1 MKEDKM
7 AKFAVILPAAGKST
21 RFSEKEK
28 KPFAALDGRPVWLK
42 TAELFVSRDDVC
54 QCILVIDP
62 SDEEMVRRKNGAN
75 MDFLNI
81 SLVHGGSERFESVA
95 NALKIIKDEVD
106 CVAIHDSVRPCVTTE
121 LIDKVF
127 QQAVKSGAAILAL
140 GMTDSLKR
148 GSSIEP
154 VVIEQSLSRES
165 LWLAQT
171 PQVFGKEII
180 VKAFKNVPKGAT
192 DDSQVV
198 EATGATVSIVV
209 GSSSNIKITTR
220 DDLFLADAILKS
232 RPKPKANVS
241 VHPFADDMFR

>member
-1 MKEDKM
+1 M
-7 AKFAVILPAAGKST
+7 
-21 RFSEKEK
+21 
-28 KPFAALDGRPVWLK
+28 
-42 TAELFVSRDDVC
+42 
-54 QCILVIDP
+54 IDP
-62 SDEEMVRRKNGAN
+62 SDEEMVRRKYGAN
-75 MDFLNI
+75 MAFLNI

-95 NALKIIKDEVD
+95 NALKTVKDDVD
-106 CVAIHDSVRPCVTTE
+106 FVAIHDSVRPCVTTE

-148 GSSIEP
+148 GSSTEP
-154 VVIEQSLSRES
+154 VVIEQSLPRER

-171 PQVFGKEII
+171 PQVFSKEVL

-241 VHPFADDMFR
+241 AHPFADDIFR

>member
-1 MKEDKM
+1 M

-21 RFSEKEK
+21 RFRDNEK
-28 KPFAALDGRPVWLK
+28 KPFAALDGRPVWLR

-62 SDEEMVRRKNGAN
+62 SDEEMVRRKYGAN
-75 MDFLNI
+75 MAFLNI
-81 SLVHGGSERFESVA
+81 SLVYGGSERFESVA
-95 NALKIIKDEVD
+95 NALKIVKDEVD
-106 CVAIHDSVRPCVTTE
+106 FVAIHDSVRPCVTTE

-148 GSSIEP
+148 SSSTDP
-154 VVIEQSLSRES
+154 VVIEQSLPRER

-171 PQVFGKEII
+171 PQVFSKEIL

-198 EATGATVSIVV
+198 ESTGATVSIVV

-232 RPKPKANVS
+232 RPKPKTNVS
-241 VHPFADDMFR
+241 AHPFADDMFR

>member
-21 RFSEKEK
+21 RFNDKEK
-28 KPFAALDGRPVWLK
+28 KPFAALDGRPVWLR

-62 SDEEMVRRKNGAN
+62 SDEEMVRRKYGAN
-75 MDFLNI
+75 MAFLNI
-81 SLVHGGSERFESVA
+81 SVVHGGSERFESVA
-95 NALKIIKDEVD
+95 NALKIVKDEAD
-106 CVAIHDSVRPCVTTE
+106 FVAIHDSVRPCVTTE
-121 LIDKVF
+121 LIDRVF

-154 VVIEQSLSRES
+154 VVIEQSLPRER

-171 PQVFGKEII
+171 PQVFSKEVL

-198 EATGATVSIVV
+198 EATGATVSIVI

-220 DDLFLADAILKS
+220 EDLFLADAILKS

-241 VHPFADDMFR
+241 AHPFADDMFR

>member
-1 MKEDKM
+1 
-7 AKFAVILPAAGKST
+7 
-21 RFSEKEK
+21 
-28 KPFAALDGRPVWLK
+28 
-42 TAELFVSRDDVC
+42 
-54 QCILVIDP
+54 
-62 SDEEMVRRKNGAN
+62 MVRRKYGAN
-75 MDFLNI
+75 MAFLNI

-95 NALKIIKDEVD
+95 NALKIVKDEVD
-106 CVAIHDSVRPCVTTE
+106 FVAIHDSVRPCVTTE

-148 GSSIEP
+148 GSSTEP
-154 VVIEQSLSRES
+154 VVIEQSLPRER

-171 PQVFGKEII
+171 PQVFSKEILI
-180 VKAFKNVPKGAT
+180 KAFKNVPKGAT

-232 RPKPKANVS
+232 RPKPKAHVS
-241 VHPFADDMFR
+241 AHPFADDMFR

>member
-1 MKEDKM
+1 M

-21 RFSEKEK
+21 RFRDNDK
-28 KPFAALDGRPVWLK
+28 KPFVALDGRPVWLR

-62 SDEEMVRRKNGAN
+62 SDEEMVRRKYGAN
-75 MDFLNI
+75 MAFLNI

-95 NALKIIKDEVD
+95 NALKIVKDEVD
-106 CVAIHDSVRPCVTTE
+106 FVAIHDSVRPCVTTE

-148 GSSIEP
+148 GSSTEP

-171 PQVFGKEII
+171 PQVFSKEII
-180 VKAFKNVPKGAT
+180 IKAFKNVPKGAT

-209 GSSSNIKITTR
+209 GSSSNIKITNR

-241 VHPFADDMFR
+241 AHPFADDMFR

>member
-1 MKEDKM
+1 M

-21 RFSEKEK
+21 RFRDKEK
-28 KPFAALDGRPVWLK
+28 KPFAALDGRPVWLR

-62 SDEEMVRRKNGAN
+62 SDEEMVRRKYGAN
-75 MDFLNI
+75 MAFLNI
-81 SLVHGGSERFESVA
+81 SLVHGGSERFESVS
-95 NALKIIKDEVD
+95 NALKIVKDEVD
-106 CVAIHDSVRPCVTTE
+106 FVAIHDSVRPCVTTE

-148 GSSIEP
+148 GSSNEP
-154 VVIEQSLSRES
+154 VVIEQSLPRER

-171 PQVFGKEII
+171 PQVFSKELL
-180 VKAFKNVPKGAT
+180 VKAFKNVPKGST

-232 RPKPKANVS
+232 RPKPKANAS
-241 VHPFADDMFR
+241 AHPFADDMFR

>member
-1 MKEDKM
+1 M

-21 RFSEKEK
+21 RFSDKEK
-28 KPFAALDGRPVWLK
+28 KPFAALDGRPVWLR
-42 TAELFVSRDDVC
+42 TAELFVSRDDVS

-62 SDEEMVRRKNGAN
+62 SDEEMVRRKYGAN
-75 MDFLNI
+75 MAFLNI

-95 NALKIIKDEVD
+95 NALKIVKDEVD
-106 CVAIHDSVRPCVTTE
+106 FVAIHDSVRPCVTTE

-148 GSSIEP
+148 GSSSDP
-154 VVIEQSLSRES
+154 VVIEQSLPRER

-171 PQVFGKEII
+171 PQVFSTEIL
-180 VKAFKNVPKGAT
+180 VTAFKNGPNGAT

-198 EATGATVSIVV
+198 EAGGATVSIVV

-241 VHPFADDMFR
+241 AHPFADDMFR

>member
-1 MKEDKM
+1 M

-21 RFSEKEK
+21 RFRDKEK
-28 KPFAALDGRPVWLK
+28 KPFAALDGRPVWLR

-62 SDEEMVRRKNGAN
+62 SDEEMVRRKYGAN
-75 MDFLNI
+75 MAFLNI
-81 SLVHGGSERFESVA
+81 SLVHGGSERFESVF
-95 NALKIIKDEVD
+95 NALKILKDEVD
-106 CVAIHDSVRPCVTTE
+106 FVAIHDSVRPCVTTE

-148 GSSIEP
+148 GSSNEP
-154 VVIEQSLSRES
+154 VVIEQSLPRER

-171 PQVFGKEII
+171 PQVFSKELL

-232 RPKPKANVS
+232 RPKPKANAS
-241 VHPFADDMFR
+241 AHPFADDMFR

>member
-1 MKEDKM
+1 
-7 AKFAVILPAAGKST
+7 
-21 RFSEKEK
+21 
-28 KPFAALDGRPVWLK
+28 LDGRPVWLR

-62 SDEEMVRRKNGAN
+62 SDEEMVRRKYGAN
-75 MDFLNI
+75 MAFLNI

-95 NALKIIKDEVD
+95 NALKIVKDEVD
-106 CVAIHDSVRPCVTTE
+106 FVAIHDSVRPCVTTE

-148 GSSIEP
+148 GSSTEP
-154 VVIEQSLSRES
+154 VVIEQSLPRER

-171 PQVFGKEII
+171 PQVFSKEILI
-180 VKAFKNVPKGAT
+180 KAFKNVPKGAT

-241 VHPFADDMFR
+241 AHPFADDMFR

>member
-1 MKEDKM
+1 M

-21 RFSEKEK
+21 RFRDNEK
-28 KPFAALDGRPVWLK
+28 KPFVALDGRPVWLR

-62 SDEEMVRRKNGAN
+62 SDEEMVRRKYGAN
-75 MDFLNI
+75 MAFLNI

-95 NALKIIKDEVD
+95 NALKIVKDDVD
-106 CVAIHDSVRPCVTTE
+106 FVAIHDSVRPCVTTE

-127 QQAVKSGAAILAL
+127 QQTVKSGAAILAL

-148 GSSIEP
+148 GSSTEP
-154 VVIEQSLSRES
+154 VVIEQSLPRER

-171 PQVFGKEII
+171 PQVFSKEILI
-180 VKAFKNVPKGAT
+180 KAFKNVPKGAT

-241 VHPFADDMFR
+241 AHPFADDMFR

>member
-1 MKEDKM
+1 M

-21 RFSEKEK
+21 RFRDKEK
-28 KPFAALDGRPVWLK
+28 KPYAALDGRPVWLR

-62 SDEEMVRRKNGAN
+62 SDEEMVRRKYGAN
-75 MDFLNI
+75 MAFLNI

-95 NALKIIKDEVD
+95 NALKTVKDDVD
-106 CVAIHDSVRPCVTTE
+106 FVAIHDSVRPCVTTE

-148 GSSIEP
+148 GSSTEP
-154 VVIEQSLSRES
+154 VVIEQSLPRER

-171 PQVFGKEII
+171 PQVFSKEVL

-241 VHPFADDMFR
+241 AHPFADDIFR

>member
-1 MKEDKM
+1 M

-21 RFSEKEK
+21 RFRDKEK
-28 KPFAALDGRPVWLK
+28 KPFAALDGRPVWLR

-62 SDEEMVRRKNGAN
+62 SDEEMVRRKYGAN
-75 MDFLNI
+75 MAFLNI

-95 NALKIIKDEVD
+95 NALKILKDEVD
-106 CVAIHDSVRPCVTTE
+106 FVAIHDSVRPCVTTE

-148 GSSIEP
+148 GSSTEP
-154 VVIEQSLSRES
+154 VVIEQSLPRER

-171 PQVFGKEII
+171 PQVFSKEIL
-180 VKAFKNVPKGAT
+180 VKAFKNVPKGET

-198 EATGATVSIVV
+198 EAAGAIVSIVV

-220 DDLFLADAILKS
+220 DDLFLADVILKS

-241 VHPFADDMFR
+241 AHPFADDMFR

>member
-1 MKEDKM
+1 M
-7 AKFAVILPAAGKST
+7 VPT
-21 RFSEKEK
+21 
-28 KPFAALDGRPVWLK
+28 WL
-42 TAELFVSRDDVC
+42 
-54 QCILVIDP
+54 
-62 SDEEMVRRKNGAN
+62 
-75 MDFLNI
+75 FLNI

-95 NALKIIKDEVD
+95 NALKIVKDEVD
-106 CVAIHDSVRPCVTTE
+106 FVAIHDSVRPCVTTE

-148 GSSIEP
+148 GSSTEP
-154 VVIEQSLSRES
+154 VVIEQSLPRER

-171 PQVFGKEII
+171 PQVFSKEILI
-180 VKAFKNVPKGAT
+180 KAFKNVPKGAT

-241 VHPFADDMFR
+241 AHPFADDMFR

>member
-1 MKEDKM
+1 M

-21 RFSEKEK
+21 RFRDKEK
-28 KPFAALDGRPVWLK
+28 KPFAALDGRPVWLR

-62 SDEEMVRRKNGAN
+62 SDEEMVKRKYGAN
-75 MDFLNI
+75 MAFLNI
-81 SLVHGGSERFESVA
+81 SLVHGGSERFESVS
-95 NALKIIKDEVD
+95 NALKIVKDEVD
-106 CVAIHDSVRPCVTTE
+106 FVAIHDSVRPCVTTE

-148 GSSIEP
+148 GSSNEP
-154 VVIEQSLSRES
+154 VVIEQSLPRER

-171 PQVFGKEII
+171 PQVFSKEVL

-198 EATGATVSIVV
+198 EATGTAVSIVV

-241 VHPFADDMFR
+241 AHPFADDMFR

>member
-1 MKEDKM
+1 M

-21 RFSEKEK
+21 RFSDKEK
-28 KPFAALDGRPVWLK
+28 KPFTALDGRPVWLR

-62 SDEEMVRRKNGAN
+62 SDEEMVRRKYGAN
-75 MDFLNI
+75 MAFLNI

-95 NALKIIKDEVD
+95 NALKIIKNEVD
-106 CVAIHDSVRPCVTTE
+106 FVAIHDSVRPCVTTE

-148 GSSIEP
+148 GSSTEP
-154 VVIEQSLSRES
+154 VVIEQSLPRDR

-171 PQVFGKEII
+171 PQVFSKEIL

-241 VHPFADDMFR
+241 AHPFADDMFR

>member
-1 MKEDKM
+1 M

-21 RFSEKEK
+21 RFNDKEK
-28 KPFAALDGRPVWLK
+28 KPFAALDGRPVWLR

-62 SDEEMVRRKNGAN
+62 SDEEMVRRKYGAN
-75 MDFLNI
+75 MAFLNI
-81 SLVHGGSERFESVA
+81 SVVHGGSERFESVA
-95 NALKIIKDEVD
+95 NALKIVKDEAD
-106 CVAIHDSVRPCVTTE
+106 FVAIHDSVRPCVTTE
-121 LIDKVF
+121 LIDRVF

-154 VVIEQSLSRES
+154 VVIEQSLPRER

-171 PQVFGKEII
+171 PQVFSKEVL
-180 VKAFKNVPKGAT
+180 VKAFKNFPKGAT

-198 EATGATVSIVV
+198 EATGATVSIVI

-220 DDLFLADAILKS
+220 EDLFLADAILKS

-241 VHPFADDMFR
+241 AHPFADDMFR

>member
-1 MKEDKM
+1 M

-21 RFSEKEK
+21 RFRDKEK
-28 KPFAALDGRPVWLK
+28 KPFAALDGRPVWLR

-62 SDEEMVRRKNGAN
+62 SDEEMVRRKYGAN
-75 MDFLNI
+75 MAFLNI

-95 NALKIIKDEVD
+95 NALKIVKDEVD
-106 CVAIHDSVRPCVTTE
+106 FVAIHDSVRPCVTTE

-148 GSSIEP
+148 GSSTEP
-154 VVIEQSLSRES
+154 VVIEQSLPRER

-171 PQVFGKEII
+171 PQVFSKEILI
-180 VKAFKNVPKGAT
+180 KAFKNVPKGAT

-209 GSSSNIKITTR
+209 GSSSNIKITSR

-241 VHPFADDMFR
+241 AHPFADDMFR

>member
-21 RFSEKEK
+21 RFGVNEK
-28 KPFAALDGRPVWLK
+28 KPFAALDGRPVWLR

-62 SDEEMVRRKNGAN
+62 SDEEMVRRKYGAN
-75 MDFLNI
+75 MAFLNI

-95 NALKIIKDEVD
+95 NALKIVKDEVD
-106 CVAIHDSVRPCVTTE
+106 FVAIHDSVRPCVTTE

-148 GSSIEP
+148 GSSTEP
-154 VVIEQSLSRES
+154 VVIEQSLPRER

-171 PQVFGKEII
+171 PQVFSKEILI
-180 VKAFKNVPKGAT
+180 KAFKNVPKGAT

-241 VHPFADDMFR
+241 AHPFADDMFR

>member
-1 MKEDKM
+1 M

-21 RFSEKEK
+21 RFSDKEK
-28 KPFAALDGRPVWLK
+28 KPFAALDGRPVWLR

-62 SDEEMVRRKNGAN
+62 SDEEMVRRKYGAN
-75 MDFLNI
+75 MAFLNI

-95 NALKIIKDEVD
+95 NALKIVKDEVD
-106 CVAIHDSVRPCVTTE
+106 FVAIHDSVRPCVTTE

-148 GSSIEP
+148 GSSTEP
-154 VVIEQSLSRES
+154 VVIEQSLPRDK

-171 PQVFGKEII
+171 PQVFSKELL

-198 EATGATVSIVV
+198 EATGAKVSIIV

-241 VHPFADDMFR
+241 AHPFADDMFR

>member
-1 MKEDKM
+1 M

-21 RFSEKEK
+21 RFRDKEK
-28 KPFAALDGRPVWLK
+28 KPFAALDGRPVWLR
-42 TAELFVSRDDVC
+42 TAELFVSRDDVS

-62 SDEEMVRRKNGAN
+62 SDEEMVRRKYGAN
-75 MDFLNI
+75 MAFLNI

-95 NALKIIKDEVD
+95 NALKTVKDDVD
-106 CVAIHDSVRPCVTTE
+106 FVAIHDSVRPCVTTE

-148 GSSIEP
+148 GSSTEP
-154 VVIEQSLSRES
+154 VVIEQSLPRER

-171 PQVFGKEII
+171 PQVFSKEVL

-241 VHPFADDMFR
+241 AHPFADDMFR

>member
-1 MKEDKM
+1 M

-21 RFSEKEK
+21 RFRDNEK
-28 KPFAALDGRPVWLK
+28 KPFAALDGRPVWLR

-62 SDEEMVRRKNGAN
+62 SDEEMVRRKYGAN
-75 MDFLNI
+75 MAFLNI

-95 NALKIIKDEVD
+95 NALKIVKDEVD
-106 CVAIHDSVRPCVTTE
+106 FVAIHDSVRPCVTTE

-148 GSSIEP
+148 SSSTDP
-154 VVIEQSLSRES
+154 VVIEQSLPRER

-171 PQVFGKEII
+171 PQVFSKEIL

-198 EATGATVSIVV
+198 ESTGATVSIVV

-232 RPKPKANVS
+232 RPKPKTNVS
-241 VHPFADDMFR
+241 AHPFADDMFR

>member
-21 RFSEKEK
+21 RFRDKEK
-28 KPFAALDGRPVWLK
+28 KPFAALDGRPVWLR

-62 SDEEMVRRKNGAN
+62 SDEEMVRRKYGAN
-75 MDFLNI
+75 MAFLNI

-95 NALKIIKDEVD
+95 NALKIVKDEVD
-106 CVAIHDSVRPCVTTE
+106 FVAIHDSVRPCVTTE

-127 QQAVKSGAAILAL
+127 QQAVKCGAAILAL

-148 GSSIEP
+148 GSSTEP
-154 VVIEQSLSRES
+154 VVIEQSLPRER

-171 PQVFGKEII
+171 PQVFSKEILI
-180 VKAFKNVPKGAT
+180 KAFKNVPKGAT

-241 VHPFADDMFR
+241 AHPFADDMFR

>member
-1 MKEDKM
+1 
-7 AKFAVILPAAGKST
+7 
-21 RFSEKEK
+21 
-28 KPFAALDGRPVWLK
+28 LDGRPVWLR

-62 SDEEMVRRKNGAN
+62 SDEEMVRRKYGAN
-75 MDFLNI
+75 MAFLNI

-95 NALKIIKDEVD
+95 NALKIVKDEVD
-106 CVAIHDSVRPCVTTE
+106 FVAIHDSVRPCVTTE

-127 QQAVKSGAAILAL
+127 QQAVKSSAAILAL

-148 GSSIEP
+148 GSSTEP
-154 VVIEQSLSRES
+154 VVIEQSLPRER

-171 PQVFGKEII
+171 PQVFSKEILI
-180 VKAFKNVPKGAT
+180 KAFKNVPKGAT

-241 VHPFADDMFR
+241 AHPFADDMFR

>member
-21 RFSEKEK
+21 RFRDKEK
-28 KPFAALDGRPVWLK
+28 KPFAALDGRPVWLR

-62 SDEEMVRRKNGAN
+62 SDEEMVKRKYGAN
-75 MDFLNI
+75 MAFLNI

-95 NALKIIKDEVD
+95 NALKIVKDEVD
-106 CVAIHDSVRPCVTTE
+106 FVAIHDSVRPCVTTE

-148 GSSIEP
+148 GSSNEP
-154 VVIEQSLSRES
+154 VVIEQSLPRER

-171 PQVFGKEII
+171 PQVFSKEVL

-198 EATGATVSIVV
+198 EATGAAVSIVV

-241 VHPFADDMFR
+241 AHPFADDMFR

>member
-1 MKEDKM
+1 M

-21 RFSEKEK
+21 RFRDKEK
-28 KPFAALDGRPVWLK
+28 KPFAALDGRPVWLR

-62 SDEEMVRRKNGAN
+62 SDEEMVRRKYGAN
-75 MDFLNI
+75 MAFLNI

-95 NALKIIKDEVD
+95 NAIKIVKDEVD
-106 CVAIHDSVRPCVTTE
+106 FVAIHDSVRPCVTSE

-148 GSSIEP
+148 GSSTEP
-154 VVIEQSLSRES
+154 VVIEQSLPRER

-171 PQVFGKEII
+171 PQVFSKEILI
-180 VKAFKNVPKGAT
+180 KAFKNVPKGAT

-220 DDLFLADAILKS
+220 DDVFLADAILKS

-241 VHPFADDMFR
+241 AHPFADDMFR

>member
-1 MKEDKM
+1 M

-21 RFSEKEK
+21 RFRDKEK
-28 KPFAALDGRPVWLK
+28 KPFAALDGRPVWLR

-62 SDEEMVRRKNGAN
+62 SDEEMVRRKYGAN
-75 MDFLNI
+75 MAFLNI

-95 NALKIIKDEVD
+95 NALKIVKDEVD
-106 CVAIHDSVRPCVTTE
+106 FVAIHDSVRPCVTTE

-148 GSSIEP
+148 GSSTDP
-154 VVIEQSLSRES
+154 VVIEQSLPRER

-171 PQVFGKEII
+171 PQVFSKEIL

-198 EATGATVSIVV
+198 EAGGAIVSIVV

-241 VHPFADDMFR
+241 AHPFADDMFR

>member
-1 MKEDKM
+1 M

-21 RFSEKEK
+21 RFRDNEK
-28 KPFAALDGRPVWLK
+28 KPFVALDGRPVWLR

-62 SDEEMVRRKNGAN
+62 SDEEMVRRKYGAN
-75 MDFLNI
+75 MAFLNI

-95 NALKIIKDEVD
+95 NALKIVKDEVD
-106 CVAIHDSVRPCVTTE
+106 FVAIHDSVRPCVTTE

-148 GSSIEP
+148 GSSTEP
-154 VVIEQSLSRES
+154 VVIEQSLPRER

-171 PQVFGKEII
+171 PQVFSKEILI
-180 VKAFKNVPKGAT
+180 KAFKNVPKGAT

-241 VHPFADDMFR
+241 AHPFADDMFR

>member
-1 MKEDKM
+1 M

-21 RFSEKEK
+21 RFSDKEK
-28 KPFAALDGRPVWLK
+28 KPFAALDDRPVWLR

-62 SDEEMVRRKNGAN
+62 SDEEMVRRKYGAN
-75 MDFLNI
+75 MAFLNI

-95 NALKIIKDEVD
+95 NALKIVKDEVD
-106 CVAIHDSVRPCVTTE
+106 FVAIHDSVRPCVTTE

-148 GSSIEP
+148 GSSTDP
-154 VVIEQSLSRES
+154 VVIEQSLPRER

-171 PQVFGKEII
+171 PQVFSKEIL

-198 EATGATVSIVV
+198 ESTGAIVSIVV

-232 RPKPKANVS
+232 RPKPKTNVS
-241 VHPFADDMFR
+241 AHPFADDMFR

>member
-1 MKEDKM
+1 M

-21 RFSEKEK
+21 RFRDKEK
-28 KPFAALDGRPVWLK
+28 KPFAALDGRPVWLR

-62 SDEEMVRRKNGAN
+62 SDEEMVRRKYGAN
-75 MDFLNI
+75 MAFLNI
-81 SLVHGGSERFESVA
+81 SLVHGGSERFESVS
-95 NALKIIKDEVD
+95 NALKIVKDEVD
-106 CVAIHDSVRPCVTTE
+106 FVAIHDSVRPCVTTE

-148 GSSIEP
+148 GSSNEP
-154 VVIEQSLSRES
+154 VVIEQSLPRER

-171 PQVFGKEII
+171 PQVFSKELL

-220 DDLFLADAILKS
+220 DDLFLADALLKS

-241 VHPFADDMFR
+241 AHPFADDMFR

>member
-1 MKEDKM
+1 M
-7 AKFAVILPAAGKST
+7 AKFAIILPAAGKST
-21 RFSEKEK
+21 RFRDKEK
-28 KPFAALDGRPVWLK
+28 KPFAALDGRPVWLR

-62 SDEEMVRRKNGAN
+62 SDEEMVRRKYGAN
-75 MDFLNI
+75 MAFLNI

-95 NALKIIKDEVD
+95 NALKILKDEVD
-106 CVAIHDSVRPCVTTE
+106 FVAIHDSVRPCVTTE

-148 GSSIEP
+148 GSNTEP
-154 VVIEQSLSRES
+154 VVIEQSLPRER

-171 PQVFGKEII
+171 PQVFGKEILL
-180 VKAFKNVPKGAT
+180 KAFKNVPKGAT

-198 EATGATVSIVV
+198 EAAGATVSIVV

-241 VHPFADDMFR
+241 AHPFADDMFR

>member
-1 MKEDKM
+1 M

-21 RFSEKEK
+21 RFRDNEK
-28 KPFAALDGRPVWLK
+28 KPFVALDGRPVWLR

-62 SDEEMVRRKNGAN
+62 SDEEMVRRKYGAN
-75 MDFLNI
+75 MAFLNI

-95 NALKIIKDEVD
+95 NALKIVKDEVD
-106 CVAIHDSVRPCVTTE
+106 FVAIHDSVRPCVTTE

-148 GSSIEP
+148 GSSTEP
-154 VVIEQSLSRES
+154 VVIEQSLPRER

-171 PQVFGKEII
+171 PQVFSKEIL

-241 VHPFADDMFR
+241 AHPFADDMFR